1 MKDRIIQ
8 IGKRVIYVLS
18 MLILG
23 YVIMA
28 FALWDTNV
36 STWETGERIAII
48 FAAVVLM
55 IIERVSHTINNVVNE
70 DDCDYE
76 DFLTESEMEMK
87 MKQEERYNQKQ

>member
-28 FALWDTNV
+28 FTLWDTNV

-55 IIERVSHTINNVVNE
+55 IIERVCHVINDTVNE
-70 DDCDYE
+70 YDCDYD
-76 DFLTESEMEMK
+76 DFLTEDEM
-87 MKQEERYNQKQ
+87 

>member
-1 MKDRIIQ
+1 M
-8 IGKRVIYVLS
+8 

-48 FAAVVLM
+48 FAAVVLI
-55 IIERVSHTINNVVNE
+55 IIERVCHVINNVVNE
-70 DDCDYE
+70 DEYDHD

-87 MKQEERYNQKQ
+87 MKQEEKYNQKQ